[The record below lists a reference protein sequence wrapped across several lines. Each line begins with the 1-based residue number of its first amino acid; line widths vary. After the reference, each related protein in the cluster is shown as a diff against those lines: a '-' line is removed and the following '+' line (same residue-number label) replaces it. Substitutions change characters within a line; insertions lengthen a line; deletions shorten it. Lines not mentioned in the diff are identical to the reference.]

1 MYRILHELAN
11 LDGGG
16 VARLLYDYYSYMD
29 KEIIHFDFVIS
40 DDIDNGILEIP
51 LKELGC
57 TIYKIPSL
65 KKNFKERMRML
76 DSIIS
81 SGNYDAVHSHNP
93 KRSCFILSIAKKY
106 GVSRR
111 IAHSHIAYE
120 DISKTKEILDRF
132 FLIRTKMLATDLLAC
147 GEDAARYMWGKKVFQ
162 NNDYHIMRNAIN
174 TAKFQFSEEKRD
186 CIRTQMGLSDKKVL
200 GIVGRLDEQKNHKFL
215 LDVVKEVCAHR
226 GDCVLL
232 IIGRGPLEQDLK
244 NQVSQ
249 LNIGDNIRF
258 LGIRDDVDSL
268 LNALD
273 VFILPSLY
281 EGLPVVLV
289 EAQAN
294 GLPIV
299 ASDSITKEMAVTDLI
314 SFLPLTVSASEWA
327 KTVMNDF
334 EKGSNRK
341 PYAERIKDAGYDI
354 ELECKKMQ
362 KFYLG

>member
-29 KEIIHFDFVIS
+29 KEVVHFDFVIS
-40 DDIDNGILEIP
+40 DDIDNGILENP
-51 LKELGC
+51 LRKLGC

-65 KKNFKERMRML
+65 RKNFKERMRML

-81 SGNYDAVHSHNP
+81 GGNYDAVHSHIP
-93 KRSCFILSIAKKY
+93 KRSCFIFSVAKKY

-120 DISKTKEILDRF
+120 DIGKAKEAVDRC
-132 FLIRTKMLATDLLAC
+132 FLMRTKMLATDLLAC

-162 NNDYHIMRNAIN
+162 NHDYHIMRNAIN
-174 TAKFQFSEEKRD
+174 TEKFRFSEEKRN
-186 CIRTQMGLSDKKVL
+186 RVRAQMGLSDKKVL

-215 LDVVKEVCAHR
+215 LKIAKELCTHSAEY
-226 GDCVLL
+226 VLL
-232 IIGRGPLEQDLK
+232 VIGRGPLEQELRK
-244 NQVSQ
+244 QASQ
-249 LNIGDNIRF
+249 LNIEDNVRF
-258 LGIRDDVDSL
+258 LGIRDDVDFL

-294 GLPIV
+294 GLPVV

-314 SFLPLTVSASEWA
+314 SFLPLTASASEWA
-327 KTVMNDF
+327 RAVINAVERESDRKSCA
-334 EKGSNRK
+334 EK
-341 PYAERIKDAGYDI
+341 IKDAGYDI
-354 ELECKKMQ
+354 AVESKKMQ
-362 KFYLG
+362 EFYIR